1 MGDKITPD
9 KLAKTY
15 LRIRAERSI
24 LSAKY
29 KEEDGNLIRQLD
41 IIKQAMLDH
50 CEDHNVESVRTS
62 EGLFFRSAKKK
73 YWVSEWDAIHKLIVE
88 QNAPQL
94 LDKRINQ
101 ANMKEFLE
109 ENPDL
114 KPEGLEIEEELT
126 ISVRKA

>member
-15 LRIRAERSI
+15 LRIRAERSM
-24 LSAKY
+24 LAAKY

-62 EGLFFRSAKKK
+62 EGLFFRSTKKK

-88 QNAPQL
+88 ENAPQL

-101 ANMKEFLE
+101 ANMREFLE

-114 KPEGLEIEEELT
+114 KPEGLEIEEEVT
-126 ISVRKA
+126 ISVRKK

>member
-29 KEEDGNLIRQLD
+29 KEEDGNLTRQLD

-88 QNAPQL
+88 ANAPQL

>member
-15 LRIRAERSI
+15 LRIRAERSM

-29 KEEDGNLIRQLD
+29 KEDDGKLIRQMD
-41 IIKQAMLDH
+41 TIKQAMLDH
-50 CEDHNVESVRTS
+50 CEAHNVESVRTS
-62 EGLFFRSAKKK
+62 EGLFFRSTKKK
-73 YWVSEWDAIHKLIVE
+73 YWVSEWDAMHRLIVE
-88 QNAPQL
+88 ENAPQL

-101 ANMKEFLE
+101 ANMREFLE

-114 KPEGLEIEEELT
+114 KPEGLEIEEEVT
-126 ISVRKA
+126 ISVRKK

>member
-1 MGDKITPD
+1 MGDKVTPD

-15 LRIRAERSI
+15 LRIRAERSM

-41 IIKQAMLDH
+41 TIKQAMLDH
-50 CEDHNVESVRTS
+50 CEAHNVESVRTS
-62 EGLFFRSAKKK
+62 EGLFSRSTKKK
-73 YWVSEWDAIHKLIVE
+73 YWVSEWDAMHRLIVE
-88 QNAPQL
+88 ENAPQL

-101 ANMKEFLE
+101 ANMREFLE

-114 KPEGLEIEEELT
+114 KPEGLEIEEEVT
-126 ISVRKA
+126 ISVRKK

>member
-1 MGDKITPD
+1 MGDKVTPD

-15 LRIRAERSI
+15 LRIRAERSM

-29 KEEDGNLIRQLD
+29 KEEDGNLTRQLD
-41 IIKQAMLDH
+41 MIKQAMLDH

-62 EGLFFRSAKKK
+62 EGLFFRSTKRK
-73 YWVSEWDAIHKLIVE
+73 YWVSEWDAIHKLIVDNKVPE
-88 QNAPQL
+88 L

-101 ANMKEFLE
+101 ANMREFLE

-114 KPEGLEIEEELT
+114 KPDGLEIEEEVT
-126 ISVRKA
+126 ISVRKK

>member
-1 MGDKITPD
+1 MGDKVTPD

-15 LRIRAERSI
+15 LRIRAERSM

-29 KEEDGNLIRQLD
+29 KEDDGKLIRQMD
-41 IIKQAMLDH
+41 TIKQAMLDH
-50 CEDHNVESVRTS
+50 CEAHNVESVRTS
-62 EGLFFRSAKKK
+62 EGLFFRSIKKK
-73 YWVSEWDAIHKLIVE
+73 YWVSEWDAMHKLIVE
-88 QNAPQL
+88 ENAPQL

-101 ANMKEFLE
+101 ANMREFLE

-126 ISVRKA
+126 ISVRKK

>member
-15 LRIRAERSI
+15 LRIRAERSM

-62 EGLFFRSAKKK
+62 EGLFFRSTKKK

-88 QNAPQL
+88 ENAPQL

-101 ANMKEFLE
+101 ANMREFLE

-114 KPEGLEIEEELT
+114 KPEGLEIEEEVT
-126 ISVRKA
+126 ISVRKK

>member
-1 MGDKITPD
+1 MGDKVTPD

-29 KEEDGNLIRQLD
+29 KEEDGNLTRQLD

-62 EGLFFRSAKKK
+62 EGLFFRSTKKK
-73 YWVSEWDAIHKLIVE
+73 YWVSEWDAMHKLIVE
-88 QNAPQL
+88 ENAPQL

-114 KPEGLEIEEELT
+114 KLEGLEIEEELT

>member
-15 LRIRAERSI
+15 LRIRAERSM

-29 KEEDGNLIRQLD
+29 KYEDGNLIRQLAV
-41 IIKQAMLDH
+41 IKQAMLDH

-62 EGLFFRSAKKK
+62 EGLFFRSTKKK

-88 QNAPQL
+88 ENAPQL

-114 KPEGLEIEEELT
+114 KPEGLEIEEEVT
-126 ISVRKA
+126 ISVRKK

>member
-1 MGDKITPD
+1 MGDKVTPD

-15 LRIRAERSI
+15 LRIRAERSM

-29 KEEDGNLIRQLD
+29 KEEDGKLIRQMD
-41 IIKQAMLDH
+41 TIKQAMLDH
-50 CEDHNVESVRTS
+50 CEAHNVESVRTS
-62 EGLFFRSAKKK
+62 EGLFFRSTKKK
-73 YWVSEWDAIHKLIVE
+73 YWVSEWDAMHRLIVE
-88 QNAPQL
+88 ENAPQL

-101 ANMKEFLE
+101 ANMREFLE

-126 ISVRKA
+126 ISVRKK

>member
-1 MGDKITPD
+1 MGGKITPD

-15 LRIRAERSI
+15 LRIRAERSM

-62 EGLFFRSAKKK
+62 EGLFFRSTKKK

-88 QNAPQL
+88 ENAPQL

-101 ANMKEFLE
+101 ANMREFLE

-114 KPEGLEIEEELT
+114 KPEGLEIEEEVT
-126 ISVRKA
+126 ISVRKK

>member
-29 KEEDGNLIRQLD
+29 KEEDGNLTRQLD
-41 IIKQAMLDH
+41 MIKQAMLDH

-62 EGLFFRSAKKK
+62 EGLFFRSTKRK
-73 YWVSEWDAIHKLIVE
+73 YWVSEWDAIHKLIVDNKVPE
-88 QNAPQL
+88 L

-101 ANMKEFLE
+101 ANMREFLE

-114 KPEGLEIEEELT
+114 KPDGLEIEEEVT
-126 ISVRKA
+126 ISVRKK

>member
-15 LRIRAERSI
+15 LRIRAERSM

-41 IIKQAMLDH
+41 VIKQAMLDH

-62 EGLFFRSAKKK
+62 EGLFFRSTKKK

-88 QNAPQL
+88 ENAPQL

-101 ANMKEFLE
+101 ANMREFLE

-126 ISVRKA
+126 ISVRKK

>member
-62 EGLFFRSAKKK
+62 EGLFFRSTRRK

-88 QNAPQL
+88 ENAPQL

-114 KPEGLEIEEELT
+114 KPEGLEIEEEVT
-126 ISVRKA
+126 ISVRKK

>member
-1 MGDKITPD
+1 MGDKVTPD

-29 KEEDGNLIRQLD
+29 KEEDGNLTRQLD

-114 KPEGLEIEEELT
+114 KLEGLEIEEELT

>member
-15 LRIRAERSI
+15 LRIRAERSM

-41 IIKQAMLDH
+41 VIKQAMLDH

-62 EGLFFRSAKKK
+62 EGLFFRSTKKK

-88 QNAPQL
+88 ENAPQL

-101 ANMKEFLE
+101 ANMREFLE

-114 KPEGLEIEEELT
+114 KPEGLEIEEEIT

>member
-15 LRIRAERSI
+15 LRIRAERSM

-62 EGLFFRSAKKK
+62 EGLFFRSTKKK

-88 QNAPQL
+88 ENAPQL

-101 ANMKEFLE
+101 ANMREFLE

-126 ISVRKA
+126 ISVRKK

>member
-29 KEEDGNLIRQLD
+29 KEEDGNLTRQLD

-88 QNAPQL
+88 ANAPQL

-109 ENPDL
+109 ENPNL

>member
-15 LRIRAERSI
+15 LRIRAERSM

-29 KEEDGNLIRQLD
+29 KEEDGKLIRQMD
-41 IIKQAMLDH
+41 TIKQAMLDH
-50 CEDHNVESVRTS
+50 CEAHNVESVRTS
-62 EGLFFRSAKKK
+62 EGLFFRSTKKK
-73 YWVSEWDAIHKLIVE
+73 YWVSEWDAMHRLIVE
-88 QNAPQL
+88 ENAPQL

-101 ANMKEFLE
+101 ANMREFLE

-114 KPEGLEIEEELT
+114 KPEGLEIEEEVT
-126 ISVRKA
+126 ISVRKK

>member
-29 KEEDGNLIRQLD
+29 KEEDGNLTRQLD
-41 IIKQAMLDH
+41 MIKQAMLDH

-88 QNAPQL
+88 ANAPQL

-109 ENPDL
+109 ENPNL
-114 KPEGLEIEEELT
+114 KPKGLEIEEELT

>member
-1 MGDKITPD
+1 MGGKVTPD

-15 LRIRAERSI
+15 LRIRAERSM

-41 IIKQAMLDH
+41 TIKQAMLDH
-50 CEDHNVESVRTS
+50 CEAHNVESVRTS
-62 EGLFFRSAKKK
+62 EGLFFRSTKKK
-73 YWVSEWDAIHKLIVE
+73 YWVSEWDAMHRLIVE
-88 QNAPQL
+88 ENAPQL

-101 ANMKEFLE
+101 ANMREFLE

-114 KPEGLEIEEELT
+114 KPEGLEIEEEVT
-126 ISVRKA
+126 ISVRKK

>member
-1 MGDKITPD
+1 MGDKVTPD

-29 KEEDGNLIRQLD
+29 KEEDGNLTRQLD

-88 QNAPQL
+88 ENAPQL

-114 KPEGLEIEEELT
+114 KLEGLEIEEELT

>member
-29 KEEDGNLIRQLD
+29 KEEDGNLTRQLD
-41 IIKQAMLDH
+41 MIKQAMLDH

-88 QNAPQL
+88 ENAPQL

-114 KPEGLEIEEELT
+114 KLEGLEIEEELT

>member
-15 LRIRAERSI
+15 LRIRAERSM

-41 IIKQAMLDH
+41 VIKQAMLDH

-62 EGLFFRSAKKK
+62 EGLFFRSTKKK

-88 QNAPQL
+88 ENAPQL

-114 KPEGLEIEEELT
+114 KPEGLEIEEEVT
-126 ISVRKA
+126 ISVRKK

>member
-1 MGDKITPD
+1 MGGKITPD

-15 LRIRAERSI
+15 LRIRAERSM

-41 IIKQAMLDH
+41 VIKQAMLDH

-62 EGLFFRSAKKK
+62 EGLFFRSTKKK
-73 YWVSEWDAIHKLIVE
+73 YWVSEWDAIHKPIVE
-88 QNAPQL
+88 ENAPQL

-101 ANMKEFLE
+101 ANMREFLE

-114 KPEGLEIEEELT
+114 KPEGLEIEEEVT
-126 ISVRKA
+126 ISVRKK

>member
-1 MGDKITPD
+1 MGDKVTPD

-15 LRIRAERSI
+15 LRIRAERSM

-41 IIKQAMLDH
+41 TIKQAMLDH
-50 CEDHNVESVRTS
+50 CEAHNVESVRTS
-62 EGLFFRSAKKK
+62 EGLFFRSTKRK
-73 YWVSEWDAIHKLIVE
+73 YWVSEWDAMHRLIVE
-88 QNAPQL
+88 ENAPQL

-101 ANMKEFLE
+101 ANMREFLE

-114 KPEGLEIEEELT
+114 KPEGLEIEEEVT
-126 ISVRKA
+126 ISVRKK

>member
-1 MGDKITPD
+1 MGGKITPD

-15 LRIRAERSI
+15 LRIRAERSM

-41 IIKQAMLDH
+41 VIKQAMLDH

-62 EGLFFRSAKKK
+62 EGLFFRSTKKK

-88 QNAPQL
+88 ENAPQL

-101 ANMKEFLE
+101 ANMREFLE

-114 KPEGLEIEEELT
+114 KPEGLEIEEEVT
-126 ISVRKA
+126 ISVRKK

>member
-15 LRIRAERSI
+15 LRIRAERSM

-41 IIKQAMLDH
+41 TIKQAMLDH
-50 CEDHNVESVRTS
+50 CEAHNVESVRTS
-62 EGLFFRSAKKK
+62 EGLFFRSTKRK

-88 QNAPQL
+88 ENAPQL

-101 ANMKEFLE
+101 ANMREFLE

-114 KPEGLEIEEELT
+114 KPEGLEIEEEVT
-126 ISVRKA
+126 ISVRKK